1 VRCAVFVKT
10 LEGKTITLEVEGS
23 DSIENVKAKIQ
34 DKEGIPPDQQRL
46 IFAGKQLEDS
56 RTLADYNIQKES
68 TLHLVLKLCGSPLRQ
83 IFVRTLTDKTITLEA
98 EGSDSIEN
106 IKAKIQDKEGIPPDQ
121 QRLIFAGQ
129 QLEDGRTLADYSI
142 QQESTLHLV
151 LPGDPH
157 PDPEAAD
164 AAMAARA
171 EHHRASAQG
180 REGLP
185 LCVPPASYVPED
197 AGGRPPR
204 SKAQQADIT
213 KKLAEAARCIDEKKQ
228 QPLSA
233 ATMAGAGAA
242 ATADTGAAAM
252 EISSAEG
259 GVVAAHNA
267 AVVVPAHSMPESKVI
282 TIRPISAAA
291 TAEGG
296 GGHGAAA
303 AGGAGGGAAR
313 PGAAAAAGTAAAST
327 DDTQT
332 VTDLREAL
340 KDVGEEPL
348 AVVELLPHS
357 TKVDAIVLIDV
368 PDGDEERADK
378 MVMLHQ
384 NPGEPW
390 EVFPNKITKHS
401 RGKVQVEITSF
412 CNVAFAF
419 SNMEGGEEGR
429 PWGDHD
435 MDHLI
440 LGPGLGIRAT
450 CIHPGC
456 AVRGESVLCNVG
468 MTTFDA
474 AWDFE
479 EKVKCPKCG
488 VTPSDKNTGV
498 YFSTCKWRFQGIRA
512 NGVKMEGPLRDT
524 GPWTAGYTEMPGYN
538 DPTGQA
544 MWRALRITAQE
555 RPGN

>member
-1 VRCAVFVKT
+1 
-10 LEGKTITLEVEGS
+10 
-23 DSIENVKAKIQ
+23 
-34 DKEGIPPDQQRL
+34 
-46 IFAGKQLEDS
+46 
-56 RTLADYNIQKES
+56 
-68 TLHLVLKLCGSPLRQ
+68 
-83 IFVRTLTDKTITLEA
+83 
-98 EGSDSIEN
+98 
-106 IKAKIQDKEGIPPDQ
+106 
-121 QRLIFAGQ
+121 
-129 QLEDGRTLADYSI
+129 
-142 QQESTLHLV
+142 
-151 LPGDPH
+151 
-157 PDPEAAD
+157 
-164 AAMAARA
+164 
-171 EHHRASAQG
+171 
-180 REGLP
+180 
-185 LCVPPASYVPED
+185 
-197 AGGRPPR
+197 
-204 SKAQQADIT
+204 
-213 KKLAEAARCIDEKKQ
+213 
-228 QPLSA
+228 
-233 ATMAGAGAA
+233 
-242 ATADTGAAAM
+242 
-252 EISSAEG
+252 
-259 GVVAAHNA
+259 
-267 AVVVPAHSMPESKVI
+267 MPESKVI

-313 PGAAAAAGTAAAST
+313 AGAAAGAAATST
-327 DDTQT
+327 DDKQT
-332 VTDLREAL
+332 VTDLHEAL

-401 RGKVQVEITSF
+401 RGKVQVEIASF

-419 SNMEGGEEGR
+419 SNMEGGGEGKR
-429 PWGDHD
+429 WARQAPDCR
-435 MDHLI
+435 I
-440 LGPGLGIRAT
+440 LKPGLGISAT

-456 AVRGESVLCNVG
+456 TVRGKSVLCNVG

-488 VTPSDKNTGV
+488 MTPSEKNTGV
-498 YFSTCKWRFQGIRA
+498 FFSTCKWRFQGIRA

-524 GPWTAGYTEMPGYN
+524 GPQAAGYTEMPGYN

-544 MWRALRITAQE
+544 MWRALKITTQR
-555 RPGN
+555 RPAN